1 MQNKLF
7 SVNEFREQFPIL
19 DQQIND
25 HPLIYLD
32 NAATTQKPLAV
43 VEAITHFYLNDN
55 ANVHR
60 ASHQL
65 SNRATTVFENARETV
80 CQFINASSS
89 KEIIWTKGTTEGFN
103 LLTNVFA
110 SQLNAGDEVII
121 STLEH
126 HANIVPWQ
134 MLVESIGIVLKVI
147 PLKEDNSL
155 DLAAYQ
161 QLLNDKT
168 KFVSVAHISNALGI
182 INPIEEIITLAHQ
195 HDIKVIIDG
204 AQAIAHMPVDVQA
217 LDCDYYLFSGH
228 KLFAPTGVGILYG
241 KQHLLDALPPWQ
253 GGGEMIKSVSFSETV
268 YNELPF
274 KFEAGT
280 PNIAGAIGL
289 AAAIEFLNHYDR
301 KMMMLHEQMLLAV
314 AEGALLAIPEVTVF
328 SPGVPKSGAISFLVE
343 DEHHSDIAMLLD
355 AQGIAVRSG
364 SHCAMPLLS
373 ALNCSGTVRVS
384 FSLYNTLAEVKAFI
398 SALKDVISLLK
409 E

>member
-7 SVNEFREQFPIL
+7 LANECREQFPIL
-19 DQQIND
+19 DQQVNG

-65 SNRATTVFENARETV
+65 SGRATTAFENARETV
-80 CQFINASSS
+80 KSFINAKSSQ
-89 KEIIWTKGTTEGFN
+89 EIIWTKGTTEGFN

-110 SQLNAGDEVII
+110 KQLSAGDEVII

-147 PLKEDNSL
+147 PLNTDHSL
-155 DLAAYQ
+155 DLSAYQ
-161 QLLNDKT
+161 KLLSEKV

-182 INPIEEIITLAHQ
+182 INPIEEIISLAHQ
-195 HDIKVIIDG
+195 MDAKVIIDG
-204 AQAIAHMPVDVQA
+204 AQAIAHIDVDVQA

-228 KLFAPTGVGILYG
+228 KLFAPTGIGVLYG
-241 KQHLLDALPPWQ
+241 KQQLLEALPPWQ
-253 GGGEMIKSVSFSETV
+253 GGGEMIKSVSFSETI

-280 PNIAGAIGL
+280 PNIGGAIGL
-289 AAAIEFLNHYDR
+289 AAAIDFLKGYDR
-301 KMMMLHEQMLLAV
+301 KMVCLHEQMLLAV
-314 AEGALLAIPEVTVF
+314 AESALLKIPEVTVF
-328 SPGVPKSGAISFLVE
+328 CAGMPKSGAISFAVE

-364 SHCAMPLLS
+364 SHCAMPLINV
-373 ALNCSGTVRVS
+373 LNCSGTVRIS
-384 FSLYNTLAEVKAFI
+384 FALYNTINEVNTFI
-398 SALKDVISLLK
+398 EALKRVICLLK

>member
-1 MQNKLF
+1 MSNKLF
-7 SVNEFREQFPIL
+7 SVNEFRENFPIL
-19 DQQIND
+19 NQQVND

-43 VEAITHFYLNDN
+43 IEAITHYYLNDN

-65 SNRATTVFENARETV
+65 SCRATTAFEAARETV
-80 CQFINASSS
+80 CQFINAKSS

-110 SQLNAGDEVII
+110 KQLVAGDEVII

-147 PLKEDNSL
+147 PLKADHSL
-155 DLAAYQ
+155 DMQAYQ
-161 QLLNDKT
+161 ALLTEKT

-182 INPIEEIITLAHQ
+182 INPIEEIISLAHQ
-195 HDIKVIIDG
+195 MNALVIIDG
-204 AQAIAHMPVDVQA
+204 AQAVAHQVIDVQA

-228 KLFAPTGVGILYG
+228 KLFAPTGIGVLYG
-241 KQHLLDALPPWQ
+241 KQHLLKALPPWQ
-253 GGGEMIKSVSFSETV
+253 GGGEMIKSVSFSTV
-268 YNELPF
+268 TYNDLPF

-289 AAAIEFLNHYDR
+289 AAAIDFLTGYDR
-301 KMMMLHEQMLLAV
+301 KMLMLHEQMLLAV
-314 AEGALLAIPEVTVF
+314 AESALLAIPEVTVF
-328 SPGVPKSGAISFLVE
+328 CAGVAKSGAISFLVE

-364 SHCAMPLLS
+364 SHCAMPLIS
-373 ALNCSGTVRVS
+373 VLNCTGTVRIS
-384 FSLYNTLAEVKAFI
+384 FSIYNTINEVTQFI
-398 SALKDVISLLK
+398 SALKSVIILLK